1 MPLLCEVFA
10 PPCPADGTSAGP
22 RAVAGPSPES
32 LLEILHPAVN
42 LAIWSRET
50 PPTLRR
56 ALSAMVATPFRA
68 IADAAPEAV
77 VDALSPQLPAATP
90 AELLLDIH
98 GLAIAFATIAGQH
111 RLRARLDVV
120 TDDSCHRFHADAV
133 GLRLLCTYRGT
144 GTQWLALPGGAAT
157 ARGLGPAPPVP
168 PQVLGTGA
176 AAILKGEAH
185 PGHAGRGCIHRS
197 PPMPPGAPARLLLCL
212 DEAVRTTP

>member
-10 PPCPADGTSAGP
+10 PQCHADGASTRP

-56 ALSAMVATPFRA
+56 ALAAMTAAPFRA
-68 IADAAPEAV
+68 IAEAAPGAV

-98 GLAIAFATIAGQH
+98 GLAVAFATIAGQ
-111 RLRARLDVV
+111 RSLRARLEVV

-133 GLRLLCTYRGT
+133 RLRLLCTYRGA
-144 GTQWLALPGGAAT
+144 GTQWLALPGGAAA
-157 ARGLGPAPPVP
+157 ARVLGSRPPVP
-168 PQVLGTGA
+168 PEALGTGA
-176 AAILKGEAH
+176 VAILKGEAH
-185 PGHAGRGCIHRS
+185 PGQAGHGCIHRS